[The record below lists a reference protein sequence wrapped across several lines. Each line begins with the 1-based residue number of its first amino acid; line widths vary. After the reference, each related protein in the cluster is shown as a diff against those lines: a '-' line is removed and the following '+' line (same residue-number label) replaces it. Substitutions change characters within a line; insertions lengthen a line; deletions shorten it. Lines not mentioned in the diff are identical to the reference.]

1 MFLSHLAQP
10 EADPD
15 PGQLSAAAPR
25 CCSQAASKLLQSCFK
40 AAPKLHG
47 KVTSRH
53 PALALTA

>member
-25 CCSQAASKLLQSCFK
+25 CCSKAAPSCFK
-40 AAPKLHG
+40 AAPKLLQSCSQAAWKG
-47 KVTSRH
+47 DK
-53 PALALTA
+53 